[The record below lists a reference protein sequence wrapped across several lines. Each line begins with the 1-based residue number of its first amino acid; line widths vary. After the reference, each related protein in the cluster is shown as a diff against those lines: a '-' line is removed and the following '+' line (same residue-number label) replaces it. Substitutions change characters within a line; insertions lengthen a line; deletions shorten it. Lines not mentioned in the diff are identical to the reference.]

1 MKLVAA
7 TRAVA
12 WLHQYVDSGDS
23 TSLCDVN
30 QEFDLDLC
38 LAHHTLLLPLTTT
51 SLPAL
56 SSLERWAAFRVTRA
70 STHFIAN
77 AWYAAGKSL

>member
-38 LAHHTLLLPLTTT
+38 LAHHTLLLPLTTSLT
-51 SLPAL
+51 AFSSLDLPA
-56 SSLERWAAFRVTRA
+56 RGTC
-70 STHFIAN
+70 
-77 AWYAAGKSL
+77 